1 MANSTIAGVPAV
13 PYSPSDPD
21 FSRTLANTMCHG
33 AYTLLIGT
41 ADAIPYPG
49 IVLINSQGVNAMTL
63 AAPKAGIQP
72 MGDDGK
78 TIFVVSNSNQAH
90 TITTPAST
98 IIANRHICTF
108 GAQQGNNITLTA
120 MAGMWVVN
128 GTPVG
133 VTIT

>member
-1 MANSTIAGVPAV
+1 MAKNTAAGVPCVVHSGGDGALV
-13 PYSPSDPD
+13 VGLQD
-21 FSRTLANTMCHG
+21 TQCHG
-33 AYTLLIGT
+33 AYTMLTGT
-41 ADAIPYPG
+41 ADAIPFPG
-49 IVLINSQGVNAMTL
+49 NILVNSAGVNAMTL
-63 AAPKAGIQP
+63 AAPKAGPQP

-128 GTPVG
+128 GTALG
-133 VTIT
+133 VTLT